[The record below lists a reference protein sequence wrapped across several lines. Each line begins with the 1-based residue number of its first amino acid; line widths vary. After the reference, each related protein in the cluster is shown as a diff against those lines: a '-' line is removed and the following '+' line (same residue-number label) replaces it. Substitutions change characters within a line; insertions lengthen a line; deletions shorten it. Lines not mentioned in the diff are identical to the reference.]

1 MRTRMND
8 TSKPT
13 VDTIRPAPRR
23 ASTAGTAAVALLF
36 ALASVL
42 PIAARAEQRQ
52 AYFAG
57 GCFWCVEAD
66 FQKLEGVGDVISGFT
81 GGELPNP
88 TYRGNHEGHYEAV
101 EVNYDDAVISYDEL
115 LRYFWRHV
123 DPLDAGGQFCDRG
136 FSYKTAIFV
145 SNDEERQA
153 AETTRAEVDALF
165 PDSDVATE
173 ILPAGRFWPVEE
185 YHQEYADKNPLRY
198 GFYRRACGRDSRVD
212 ELWEDKEWGRSAAH

>member
-1 MRTRMND
+1 MRICKND
-8 TSKPT
+8 ASMSPSQ
-13 VDTIRPAPRR
+13 RAARR
-23 ASTAGTAAVALLF
+23 APVTALL
-36 ALASVL
+36 AVLLAFTTVL
-42 PIAARAEQRQ
+42 ATAARAEQRR

-66 FQKLEGVGDVISGFT
+66 FQKLEGVGDVVSGFT

-101 EVNYDDAVISYDEL
+101 EVNYDDSVISYGEL

-145 SNDEERQA
+145 SNDEERRAAQA
-153 AETTRAEVDALF
+153 TRAEVDALF
-165 PDSDVATE
+165 PGSDVATE

-212 ELWEDKEWGRSAAH
+212 ELWEDKAWGRRAAP

>member
-1 MRTRMND
+1 M
-8 TSKPT
+8 
-13 VDTIRPAPRR
+13 ALL
-23 ASTAGTAAVALLF
+23 AVALAF
-36 ALASVL
+36 ATLLAA
-42 PIAARAEQRQ
+42 AARAEQRQ

-66 FQKLEGVGDVISGFT
+66 FQKLEGVGDVVSGFT

-101 EVNYDDAVISYDEL
+101 EVNYDDSVISYGEL

-145 SNDEERQA
+145 SNDEERRAAQA
-153 AETTRAEVDALF
+153 TRAEVDALF
-165 PDSDVATE
+165 PGSDVATE

-212 ELWEDKEWGRSAAH
+212 ELWEDKAWGRRAAP